1 MSRIKFYFIVS
12 ICVALVACAGMQPT
26 EETLKSV
33 ELNGHQISIGMA
45 SEKVR
50 ELAGEPDSIVQ
61 GGNFDSSGAGQVAV
75 DAASFTWWRYFGKS
89 QDVNLKIDE
98 AETVKE
104 IIVTRY
110 TK

>member
-1 MSRIKFYFIVS
+1 MNRIKFYFIVS

-50 ELAGEPDSIVQ
+50 ELASEPDSIVQ

-75 DAASFTWWRYFGKS
+75 YGGKPENFLG
-89 QDVNLKIDE
+89 VTECPVFE
-98 AETVKE
+98 AKGGEV
-104 IIVTRY
+104 
-110 TK
+110 